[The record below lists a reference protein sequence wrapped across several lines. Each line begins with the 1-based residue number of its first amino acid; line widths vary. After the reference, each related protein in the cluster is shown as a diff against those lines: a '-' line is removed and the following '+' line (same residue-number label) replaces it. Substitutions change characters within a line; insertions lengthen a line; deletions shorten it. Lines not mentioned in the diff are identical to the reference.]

1 MFWRNIL
8 MELQTKVTDIA
19 CLPSRA
25 NPSDAGLDLRSTIH
39 YNLVAGETK
48 LFDTGVAFKIP
59 EGFVGLVFA
68 RSGMGKHNVSPAN
81 CVGVIDSSYRGNIK
95 INLCNYSKQ
104 EYIIERY
111 DRIGQIVIMPIA
123 LPTLE
128 LVNMSDADWLDT
140 DRGADGFG
148 STGTK

>member
-1 MFWRNIL
+1 
-8 MELQTKVTDIA
+8 MELQTKVTDTA
-19 CLPSRA
+19 CLPTRA
-25 NPSDAGLDLRSTIH
+25 NPKDAGLDLRSTIA
-39 YNLVAGETK
+39 YTLQPGETK

-59 EGFVGLVFA
+59 EGFAGFVFA
-68 RSGMGKHNVSPAN
+68 RSGMGKHDVSPAN

-95 INLCNYSKQ
+95 INLRNYSIYNV
-104 EYIIERY
+104 YIVERY

-123 LPTLE
+123 LPTLQ
-128 LVNMSDADWLDT
+128 VVSMSDQDWLDT

>member
-19 CLPSRA
+19 CLPNRA
-25 NPSDAGLDLRSTIH
+25 NPTDAGLDLRSTIP
-39 YNLVAGETK
+39 YILVAGETK

-95 INLCNYSKQ
+95 INLCNYSTQ
-104 EYIIERY
+104 DYNIERY

-140 DRGADGFG
+140 ERGADGFG